1 MVTATADERS
11 ATPGRRS
18 LAGRLLV
25 ATDTLRD
32 PRFARTVIYMVR
44 HTEGGALGLVINM
57 PIGDAPFERA
67 LEPLGLD
74 GAARQRDSPRL
85 LRRAGRDH
93 SAASSCTPGLER
105 RGYCRD
111 RRALRGQRGP
121 QGAAGDGPGRRPAT
135 GAVLPGLRGWA
146 PGQLDAELGSG
157 AWGIAPAD
165 ERLVFDED
173 PKVKWIEATTRLAP
187 RPLRGRTLMKTID
200 IHAHLVPRSLWQA
213 AEARRSGT
221 AFVTSPATASAP

>member
-1 MVTATADERS
+1 VVALLLALTLVVTATADERS

-32 PRFARTVIYMVR
+32 PRFSRTVIYMVR

-67 LEPLGLD
+67 LEPFGLD
-74 GAARQRDSPRL
+74 VPPGSGTVRVYYGGPVEIQRGFVLHTPDWSGEGTVVIDAHFAVSEDPKVLQAMARGGGP
-85 LRRAGRDH
+85 
-93 SAASSCTPGLER
+93 
-105 RGYCRD
+105 
-111 RRALRGQRGP
+111 RRALFCLGY
-121 QGAAGDGPGRRPAT
+121 A
-135 GAVLPGLRGWA
+135 GWA

-173 PKVKWIEATTRLAP
+173 PKVKWIEATTRRL
-187 RPLRGRTLMKTID
+187 LDL
-200 IHAHLVPRSLWQA
+200 
-213 AEARRSGT
+213 
-221 AFVTSPATASAP
+221 